1 MSCDI
6 AIVRIDRP
14 ARESFNFVS
23 AARNL
28 SLWSF
33 GTWSVDIDETG
44 LIQGRSIKDGSSI
57 FVRIVPYPE
66 QLLIDFMIGNEA
78 DSLTPRIY
86 IRILP
91 GSAMGSHDD
100 ECALMMTALRADGM
114 DDQRW
119 ADLKAAHA
127 FEVSLL
133 KSAIETGYDHRNV

>member
-1 MSCDI
+1 MSCDT

-66 QLLIDFMIGNEA
+66 QLLIDRFSVQISSQPSMQPPELPDLRVNTLNPMICFPTSQE
-78 DSLTPRIY
+78 STRK
-86 IRILP
+86 IRMSGFIGDKATKLP
-91 GSAMGSHDD
+91 
-100 ECALMMTALRADGM
+100 
-114 DDQRW
+114 
-119 ADLKAAHA
+119 
-127 FEVSLL
+127 FV
-133 KSAIETGYDHRNV
+133 